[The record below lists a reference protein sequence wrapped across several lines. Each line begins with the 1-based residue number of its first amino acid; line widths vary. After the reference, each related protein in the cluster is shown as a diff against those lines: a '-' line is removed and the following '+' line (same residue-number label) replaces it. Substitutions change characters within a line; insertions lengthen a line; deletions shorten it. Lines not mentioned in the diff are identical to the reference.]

1 MPLIESQPDAL
12 ANIYARALFDA
23 VDAKGGRAGIESVL
37 GQLEDILEMARQ
49 DARFSEFLASRAV
62 PASQRGES
70 LQRMF
75 GGRADAEVV
84 NFLRVLNDKS
94 RLSHLPAI
102 VAAYDALAQVKFGRV
117 EIDVYTAEPLSADG
131 LNGVRSK
138 LASALGKDVVLHPYT
153 DGSMIG
159 GIKFRIGDQLV
170 DASVATQL
178 RTLRDQL
185 DGRGASELRARA
197 KKALGE

>member
-49 DARFSEFLASRAV
+49 DGRFSEFLASRAV
-62 PASQRGES
+62 PASHRGES

-102 VAAYDALAQVKFGRV
+102 VAAYDALAQAKFGRV